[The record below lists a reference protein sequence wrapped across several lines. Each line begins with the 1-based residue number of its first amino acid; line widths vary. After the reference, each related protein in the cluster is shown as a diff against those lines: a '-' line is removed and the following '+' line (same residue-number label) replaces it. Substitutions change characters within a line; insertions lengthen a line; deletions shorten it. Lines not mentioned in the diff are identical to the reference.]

1 MELTMKKARMLAELT
16 QKDVAEML
24 GVHVHTYTK
33 WERNPDEISIGTAK
47 QFSRIV
53 NVDFEEIFFDKESK

>member
-24 GVHVHTYTK
+24 GVHVHTYVK

-53 NVDFEEIFFDKESK
+53 NVDFEEIFFDKESN